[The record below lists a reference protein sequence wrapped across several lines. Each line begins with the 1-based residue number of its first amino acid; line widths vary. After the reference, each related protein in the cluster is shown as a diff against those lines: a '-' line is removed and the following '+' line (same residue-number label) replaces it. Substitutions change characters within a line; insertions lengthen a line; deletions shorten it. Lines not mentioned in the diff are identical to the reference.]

1 MDPKVANDPVSE
13 EMAPRRIGSPEA
25 GAAPE
30 IPPAVPSSSKASAR
44 AKSVCI
50 ISYTSLGC
58 RTSFIIGLKV
68 SSLEVPAS
76 TMTSEQFRRLLGRI
90 HAEVPDESARLLE
103 RLRRQRR
110 APLLKVLMQTI
121 LSHQTT
127 STQTRRAIDRLW
139 ARYHTLER
147 VADARPAEIK
157 RLVDN
162 VGLGQIKARRLVAMA
177 VDIRGRWGGEQRLAR
192 YLRSA
197 PLEEARR
204 VLMDLPG
211 VGPKTA
217 AVVLLFRFHRPTF
230 PVDTNILRVARE
242 LGWVRRNADPE
253 DVRNLVERTL
263 PRDPALLLK
272 AHAYLIALGRATQR
286 GRRRDL
292 LDRLR
297 LT

>member
-1 MDPKVANDPVSE
+1 MDPNVANAPVSE

-58 RTSFIIGLKV
+58 LTSFIIGLKV

-90 HAEVPDESARLLE
+90 HAEVPDESARLLK

-110 APLLKVLMQTI
+110 APILKVLMQTI

-127 STQTRRAIDRLW
+127 SIQTRRAIDRLW
-139 ARYHTLER
+139 ARYHTLTR
-147 VADARPAEIK
+147 VADASPAEIK

-177 VDIRGRWGGEQRLAR
+177 GDIRGRWGSEQRLAR
-192 YLRSA
+192 YLRAA

-204 VLMDLPG
+204 ALLGPPG
-211 VGPKTA
+211 GGPKTA
-217 AVVLLFRFHRPTF
+217 AGGPVVPVPRP
-230 PVDTNILRVARE
+230 PIS
-242 LGWVRRNADPE
+242 VRTHIFTGGPGVGRGCKHPRPWGGGK
-253 DVRNLVERTL
+253 VR
-263 PRDPALLLK
+263 
-272 AHAYLIALGRATQR
+272 G
-286 GRRRDL
+286 G
-292 LDRLR
+292 
-297 LT
+297 

>member
-1 MDPKVANDPVSE
+1 
-13 EMAPRRIGSPEA
+13 
-25 GAAPE
+25 
-30 IPPAVPSSSKASAR
+30 
-44 AKSVCI
+44 
-50 ISYTSLGC
+50 
-58 RTSFIIGLKV
+58 
-68 SSLEVPAS
+68 
-76 TMTSEQFRRLLGRI
+76 MTSEQFRRLLGRI

-217 AVVLLFRFHRPTF
+217 AVVLLFRFNRPTF

-242 LGWVRRNADPE
+242 LGWVRKDADPE

-263 PRDPALLLK
+263 PPDPAFLLK

-286 GRRRDL
+286 GRRREL

>member
-1 MDPKVANDPVSE
+1 MDPKVANDPVGE

-30 IPPAVPSSSKASAR
+30 IPPAGPSSSKASPT

-50 ISYTSLGC
+50 ISYPSLGC
-58 RTSFIIGLKV
+58 RTSFIIGLKF

-90 HAEVPDESARLLE
+90 HAEVPDESARLLT
-103 RLRRQRR
+103 RLRRQRGV
-110 APLLKVLMQTI
+110 PFLKVLMQTI

-127 STQTRRAIDRLW
+127 STQTQRAIDRLW

-147 VADARPAEIK
+147 VADATPAEIK

-177 VDIRGRWGGEQRLAR
+177 VGIRGRWGGEQRLAR
-192 YLRSA
+192 YLRAA
-197 PLEEARR
+197 PLGEARPGR
-204 VLMDLPG
+204 MALPG

-217 AVVLLFRFHRPTF
+217 AVV
-230 PVDTNILRVARE
+230 
-242 LGWVRRNADPE
+242 
-253 DVRNLVERTL
+253 
-263 PRDPALLLK
+263 
-272 AHAYLIALGRATQR
+272 
-286 GRRRDL
+286 
-292 LDRLR
+292 
-297 LT
+297 

>member
-50 ISYTSLGC
+50 IPYTSWGC
-58 RTSFIIGLKV
+58 RTRFIIGLRV
-68 SSLEVPAS
+68 PSHEVPAS
-76 TMTSEQFRRLLGRI
+76 TMTSEQFGRLLGRI
-90 HAEVPDESARLLE
+90 HAEVPDESARLLD

-204 VLMDLPG
+204 GITGPPG
-211 VGPKTA
+211 VGASTGAGGP
-217 AVVLLFRFHRPTF
+217 VF
-230 PVDTNILRVARE
+230 PAPPPPSSL
-242 LGWVRRNADPE
+242 
-253 DVRNLVERTL
+253 
-263 PRDPALLLK
+263 
-272 AHAYLIALGRATQR
+272 
-286 GRRRDL
+286 
-292 LDRLR
+292 
-297 LT
+297 

>member
-1 MDPKVANDPVSE
+1 MDPNVANDPVSE

-50 ISYTSLGC
+50 ISYTSLGY

-147 VADARPAEIK
+147 VADASPAEIK

-197 PLEEARR
+197 PLEGARR
-204 VLMDLPG
+204 GVLGPAG
-211 VGPKTA
+211 VGA
-217 AVVLLFRFHRPTF
+217 QVGAVGMVVPF
-230 PVDTNILRVARE
+230 PRSPIPVGDH
-242 LGWVRRNADPE
+242 
-253 DVRNLVERTL
+253 NLV
-263 PRDPALLLK
+263 
-272 AHAYLIALGRATQR
+272 LGPGT
-286 GRRRDL
+286 GL
-292 LDRLR
+292 
-297 LT
+297 

>member
-1 MDPKVANDPVSE
+1 MHKNGPVPQVRKTVRPGRGRSS
-13 EMAPRRIGSPEA
+13 AGGSITRQQFLAILNRIHD
-25 GAAPE
+25 E
-30 IPPAVPSSSKASAR
+30 IPD
-44 AKSVCI
+44 
-50 ISYTSLGC
+50 T
-58 RTSFIIGLKV
+58 
-68 SSLEVPAS
+68 SSLLS
-76 TMTSEQFRRLLGRI
+76 
-90 HAEVPDESARLLE
+90 
-103 RLRRQRR
+103 RLRRRR
-110 APLLKVLMQTI
+110 RDPVLKILMQTI

-127 STQTRRAIDRLW
+127 SRQTRVAIDRLW
-139 ARYHTLER
+139 ARYNSLER
-147 VADARPAEIK
+147 LMRAHPAEIEAAIS
-157 RLVDN
+157 N
-162 VGLGQIKARRLVAMA
+162 VGLGRIKARYLVEIAT
-177 VDIRGRWGGEQRLAR
+177 DIKERWGTERRLAR

-272 AHAYLIALGRATQR
+272 THAYLIALGRVTQR

>member
-13 EMAPRRIGSPEA
+13 EMARRRMGPPEA

-58 RTSFIIGLKV
+58 LTSFIIGLKV

-90 HAEVPDESARLLE
+90 HAEVPDESARLLT
-103 RLRRQRR
+103 RLRRQRGV
-110 APLLKVLMQTI
+110 PFLKVLMQTI

-127 STQTRRAIDRLW
+127 STQTQRAIDRLW

-147 VADARPAEIK
+147 VADASPAEIK

-177 VDIRGRWGGEQRLAR
+177 VNIRGRLGSEPRLAR

-197 PLEEARR
+197 PLEGARR
-204 VLMDLPG
+204 APLDLSWG
-211 VGPKTA
+211 GPKTPAGGQVGRVHCPTVPA
-217 AVVLLFRFHRPTF
+217 AT
-230 PVDTNILRVARE
+230 
-242 LGWVRRNADPE
+242 
-253 DVRNLVERTL
+253 
-263 PRDPALLLK
+263 
-272 AHAYLIALGRATQR
+272 
-286 GRRRDL
+286 
-292 LDRLR
+292 
-297 LT
+297 